1 MSDLVKD
8 LSADEFQSLVID
20 GKGLVLVDF
29 WAPWCGPCR
38 MVAPVLD
45 EVAKDMQGQVT
56 VCKLNVDNHGE
67 IAMKYGVSGIPTM
80 ILFKEGEIVSRN
92 VGAVPKASIVAMIQK
107 EV

>member
-8 LSADEFQSLVID
+8 LSADEFKSIVID

-38 MVAPVLD
+38 MIAPVLD
-45 EVAKDMQGQVT
+45 EVAKDMKGQVT
-56 VCKLNVDNHGE
+56 VCKLNVDNNGE

-80 ILFKEGEIVSRN
+80 ILFKDGEIVSRN